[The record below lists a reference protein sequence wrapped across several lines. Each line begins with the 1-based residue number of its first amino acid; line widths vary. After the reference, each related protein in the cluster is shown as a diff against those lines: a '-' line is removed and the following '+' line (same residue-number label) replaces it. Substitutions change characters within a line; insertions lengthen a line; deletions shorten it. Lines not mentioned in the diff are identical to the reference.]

1 MDVCVLYVFGDRV
14 EHTINTTISK
24 VSLAFQLESWRL
36 TITGYTSNRS
46 LVIAGFITLKHCSL
60 SMKTGLC
67 VLTREYP
74 FCKIK
79 TGQLI
84 PVCKWSKVVSMSDV
98 CSSQILLFS
107 VSFLCIKCSATQLL
121 SSKKH
126 QSISNMF
133 WNFYKLL
140 SLFFTDSTATLNIF
154 LKIWLL

>member
-67 VLTREYP
+67 VLTRKYP

>member
-67 VLTREYP
+67 VLTRKYP

-98 CSSQILLFS
+98 CSSQILLFF
-107 VSFLCIKCSATQLL
+107 VNFLCIKCSATQLL

-140 SLFFTDSTATLNIF
+140 SFF
-154 LKIWLL
+154 LLIQLLP